1 MSKKT
6 PIQTKENLLSA
17 AAKLITLHGTNQLTL
32 ERVALE
38 ANVSKGGLLHHFP
51 TKLELLTALVEQLAR
66 SFEADINHHLES
78 EPSGRAGR
86 WARAYIRATFALAPE
101 EAALTSALA
110 QIINTQPE
118 LLADIKAGFEFAA
131 VQILN
136 DGLPA
141 PRATAIRMACDGLWF
156 AETTGMSDLTPQ
168 LRAVLQEELISWTQ

>member
-1 MSKKT
+1 MPKKT
-6 PIQTKENLLSA
+6 PVQTKENLLSA

-66 SFEADINHHLES
+66 SFEADINQQLET
-78 EPSGRAGR
+78 EPEGRAGR
-86 WARAYIRATFALAPE
+86 WARAYIRATFSPTPD
-101 EAALTSALA
+101 EASLTGALA

-118 LLADIKAGFEFAA
+118 LVEPIKNSFEFAA
-131 VQILN
+131 VRILN

-156 AETTGMSDLTPQ
+156 AETTGMSDLTPE
-168 LRAVLQEELISWTQ
+168 LRAGLLEELISWTH